1 MKKNHF
7 IINTFLLTLLFCGQV
22 FASDEDKVKELV
34 TSLMGNDTTIDSVR
48 KTDYLDLYEI
58 KIGKNIIYTD
68 RDVNYYIAGHI
79 INAKTLFNYTN
90 EKLLEAS
97 KAEINTLPLNL
108 AIKTTKGD
116 GSRTLFA
123 FEDPNCGYCKLLRK
137 KMKDVDNVTVY
148 TFMYNILNDSSW
160 TLSRNIWCS
169 KYPDIAFEDWMI
181 NGKQP
186 ESAAPECEDPNKI
199 VYELGKKMNISG
211 TPTIFFLDG
220 SSQQG
225 VMEIDAL
232 EKKWASIK

>member
-1 MKKNHF
+1 MKTKK
-7 IINTFLLTLLFCGQV
+7 IIPPLFLLTQLCGQA
-22 FASDEDKVKELV
+22 FANDEEKVKELV
-34 TSLMGNDTTIDSVR
+34 TSRMGNSTIIDSVH

-79 INAKTLFNYTN
+79 INAKTLYNYTN
-90 EKLLEAS
+90 EKLLEEN
-97 KAEINTLPLNL
+97 KAEIDALPLDL
-108 AIKTTKGD
+108 AVKTTKGD
-116 GSRTLFA
+116 GSRKLFI

-137 KMKDVDNVTVY
+137 KIKDIDNVTVY
-148 TFMYNILNDSSW
+148 TFMYNILSDSSW
-160 TLSRNIWCS
+160 TLSRNILCA
-169 KYPDIAFEDWMI
+169 KHPDIAFEDWMV

-186 ESAAPECEDPNKI
+186 ETATSDCKDPNKI
-199 VYELGKKMNISG
+199 VYALGKKMNISG

-225 VMEIDAL
+225 VMEIDTL